1 MGLAKKNNIS
11 KNMRVC
17 KGSRSSRSSRSSQS
31 SRHGKLLRGG
41 TDGSDDN
48 GSIFKVTTYKY
59 LHSVLILIS
68 YLLFILFTMLFA
80 NACIY
85 LHKISTED
93 QNPSDYYKLRDMPIF
108 EYLKANNFLMLDK
121 FLLNANSNLKPPSII
136 FWTIV
141 GIVLGSLILLGIH
154 YWFLSKNSELLE
166 YNKNIKA
173 EEFIIICLPYL
184 FIAIIAMLFNT
195 FQLQNIGGLKE
206 IKKKF
211 DDTVESNIISFTAIK
226 AKNTKED
233 LQNIKKVLQ
242 KYIYN
247 TNLTFTIGDF
257 DKYKDD
263 SDNGINIDVGAIFDI
278 YKRNITKKKEKDKPF
293 YDKQFQRKYMNYID
307 EYFDLLK
314 YNKDNKI
321 EDDYYTD
328 LYLLGII
335 YYDERNDEDNAYI
348 YQKTRYELKE
358 VLRQIKSNMK
368 AYFGTIIGLYVV
380 MCIGILVYFIV
391 SDNTTKMVIVSLAT
405 ISNGIAL
412 LLGIG
417 SLAFL
422 YFAVL

>member
-1 MGLAKKNNIS
+1 
-11 KNMRVC
+11 
-17 KGSRSSRSSRSSQS
+17 
-31 SRHGKLLRGG
+31 
-41 TDGSDDN
+41 
-48 GSIFKVTTYKY
+48 
-59 LHSVLILIS
+59 
-68 YLLFILFTMLFA
+68 MLFA

-85 LHKISTED
+85 LHKITTED
-93 QNPSDYYKLRDMPIF
+93 QNPSYYYKKLRDMPIF

-121 FLLNANSNLKPPSII
+121 FLLNANSSLKPPSII

-166 YNKNIKA
+166 YNKNIKI

-184 FIAIIAMLFNT
+184 FIAIIAILFNT

-278 YKRNITKKKEKDKPF
+278 YKRNTTKKKEKDKPF

-335 YYDERNDEDNAYI
+335 YYDEMNDEDNAYI

-380 MCIGILVYFIV
+380 MCIGILVYFVV